1 MYNLI
6 LPLHSLVRWL
16 VLFSLLAA
24 IFRSYQGWLGR
35 KAYGKFDERLRLITI
50 NIIHIQ
56 FVLGIWLY
64 LVSPITTWFIH
75 HFSEGVRLRE
85 IRFFGMEHIT
95 MMLIAVALITVGAS
109 KAKRQVTDHNKFRTQ
124 AIWFSIGLLIILSSI
139 PWAFSPL
146 VHRPWLRAIG

>member
-16 VLFSLLAA
+16 VLISLLAA

-35 KAYGKFDERLRLITI
+35 KAYSKLDENLRQSTVS
-50 NIIHIQ
+50 IIHMQ

-64 LVSPITTWFIH
+64 AVSPITTWFIH

-95 MMLIAVALITVGAS
+95 MMFIAVAVITVGSS
-109 KAKRQVTDHNKFRTQ
+109 KAKRQVNNRDKFRTQ
-124 AIWFSIGLLIILSSI
+124 AIWLTIGLLVILTSI

-146 VHRPWLRAIG
+146 VHRPWVRGF

>member
-16 VLFSLLAA
+16 VLISLLAA

-35 KAYGKFDERLRLITI
+35 RAYSKLDENLRQSTVS
-50 NIIHIQ
+50 IIHMQ

-64 LVSPITTWFIH
+64 AVSPITTWFIH

-95 MMLIAVALITVGAS
+95 MMLIAVAVITVGSS
-109 KAKRQVTDHNKFRTQ
+109 KAKRQVTDRDKFRTQ
-124 AIWFSIGLLIILSSI
+124 AIWLTIGLLVILTSI

-146 VHRPWLRAIG
+146 VHSPWVRGF

>member
-16 VLFSLLAA
+16 VLISLLAA
-24 IFRSYQGWLGR
+24 ILRSYQGWLGR
-35 KAYGKFDERLRLITI
+35 KAYSKLDENLRQSTVS
-50 NIIHIQ
+50 IIHMQ

-64 LVSPITTWFIH
+64 AVSPITTWFIH

-95 MMLIAVALITVGAS
+95 MMFIAVAVITVGAS
-109 KAKRQVTDHNKFRTQ
+109 KAKRQVTARDKFRTQ
-124 AIWFSIGLLIILSSI
+124 AIWLTIGLLVILTSR

-146 VHRPWLRAIG
+146 VHRPWLRGF

>member
-16 VLFSLLAA
+16 VLISLLVS

-35 KAYGKFDERLRLITI
+35 KAYDKFDERLRVTTVTI
-50 NIIHIQ
+50 LHIQ
-56 FVLGIWLY
+56 FMLGVWLY
-64 LVSPITTWFIH
+64 AVSPITTWFIH

-85 IRFFGMEHIT
+85 IRFFGMEHVT
-95 MMLIAVALITVGAS
+95 MMFIAVTLITIGAS
-109 KAKRQVTDHNKFRTQ
+109 KAKRQTTDMKKFRTQ
-124 AIWFSIGLLIILSSI
+124 AIWLTIGLIIILSSI

-146 VHRPWLRAIG
+146 VHRPWLRGF

>member
-16 VLFSLLAA
+16 VLLSLLIA
-24 IFRSYQGWLGR
+24 IYRGYQGWLGK
-35 KAYGKFDERLRLITI
+35 KAYNKFDDNLRQTTVS
-50 NIIHIQ
+50 IIHLQ
-56 FVLGIWLY
+56 FIIGVWLY
-64 LVSPITTWFIH
+64 AISPITNWFIH

-95 MMLIAVALITVGAS
+95 MMFIAIALITVGSS
-109 KAKRQVTDHNKFRTQ
+109 KAKRDITDHDKFRTQ
-124 AIWFSIGLLIILSSI
+124 AIWFTIGLLVILSSI

-146 VHRPWLRAIG
+146 VHRPWLRGF